1 MLLKNE
7 ENGMD
12 APEAVRKGDGPA
24 TAGLPIPLRA
34 YILIVALAGI
44 GLMVYLSQSVEW
56 GLSTVGEVALFT
68 ALIVVA
74 GSFPL
79 PIAPRIKFDVN
90 TAVFFA
96 AALVLEP
103 GVGALAGVV
112 GVVAY
117 TTLIRFWG
125 ERLRIPWYK
134 HPFNAGQVALL
145 IGATSLA
152 FDAMVAGDGVMT
164 VAAAAGIYY
173 MINTAMVSVAAGL
186 QLGIS
191 PMKFWWMGTRENGLA
206 ELSLLS
212 FGFLGAVVYRESPWT
227 VVALFIPVA
236 IIYIAFSR
244 LGRINTR
251 LEEALAKL
259 EALQGRIVSTSKL
272 ASVGAVSL
280 DLLHQINNPM
290 TILLGRL
297 EKLEDHLEKD
307 TAARAHLDPALDA
320 CRRMVDVAQ
329 TFGSIGEQKPVRVD
343 VCDLVDEAIGIAGL
357 RSSKTI
363 EMRRD
368 YESKDLTIEVNPV
381 LIREALSNI
390 VANSMDAV
398 DDGGLI
404 TVEASRVNGH
414 VKVRVSDDGVGISEE
429 GMRALFEP
437 FRTTKPMGHGL
448 GLFAA
453 RHIVEMHHGTV
464 EVESV
469 EGEGTSVT
477 VSLARANGE
486 EEQVQVAH
494 SDNPPLVPSR

>member
-1 MLLKNE
+1 M
-7 ENGMD
+7 
-12 APEAVRKGDGPA
+12 
-24 TAGLPIPLRA
+24 
-34 YILIVALAGI
+34 
-44 GLMVYLSQSVEW
+44 
-56 GLSTVGEVALFT
+56 GEVALFT

-90 TAVFFA
+90 TAVFFG

-103 GVGALAGVV
+103 GAAVVAGVV

-145 IGATSLA
+145 IGVTSLA
-152 FDAMVAGDGVMT
+152 FDAMVAGNGVMT
-164 VAAAAGIYY
+164 VAVAAAAGIYY
-173 MINTAMVSVAAGL
+173 MINTALVSVAAGL

-191 PMKFWWMGTRENGLA
+191 PIKFWWMGTKENGLA

-236 IIYIAFSR
+236 IIYVAFSR

-251 LEEALAKL
+251 LEEALANL

-272 ASVGAVSL
+272 ASVGAMSL
-280 DLLHQINNPM
+280 DLAHQIKNPLA
-290 TILLGRL
+290 IVLGRL
-297 EKLEDHLEKD
+297 ERLEDQLDEGSPSIGHLR
-307 TAARAHLDPALDA
+307 TAMDA
-320 CRRMVDVAQ
+320 GWRIQELTQ

-368 YESKDLTIEVNPV
+368 YQSKDLTIEVNPV

-398 DDGGLI
+398 DEGGRI
-404 TVEASRVNGH
+404 TVEASRVDGH
-414 VKVRVSDDGVGISEE
+414 VNVQVTDNGVGISEE

-437 FRTTKPMGHGL
+437 FRTTKPRGHGL

-477 VSLARANGE
+477 VSLARADEVEPQLQAIHIGKPASDRDGHNGSGE
-486 EEQVQVAH
+486 RFDVYQK
-494 SDNPPLVPSR
+494 DNQS

>member
-1 MLLKNE
+1 M
-7 ENGMD
+7 
-12 APEAVRKGDGPA
+12 
-24 TAGLPIPLRA
+24 
-34 YILIVALAGI
+34 
-44 GLMVYLSQSVEW
+44 
-56 GLSTVGEVALFT
+56 GEVALFT

-103 GVGALAGVV
+103 GVGALA

-164 VAAAAGIYY
+164 VAVAAAAGIYY

-259 EALQGRIVSTSKL
+259 EALQGRIVSASKL
-272 ASVGAVSL
+272 ASVGAISL
-280 DLLHQINNPM
+280 DLAHQIKNPLA
-290 TILLGRL
+290 IVLGRL
-297 EKLEDHLEKD
+297 ERLEDQLDEGSPSMGHLR
-307 TAARAHLDPALDA
+307 TAMDA
-320 CRRMVDVAQ
+320 GWRIQELTQ
-329 TFGSIGEQKPVRVD
+329 TCGSIGEQKPVRVD
-343 VCDLVDEAIGIAGL
+343 VCGLVDEPIGMAGL
-357 RSSKTI
+357 RNRKTI

-390 VANSMDAV
+390 VANPMDAV

-404 TVEASRVNGH
+404 TVEASQVNGH

-429 GMRALFEP
+429 GMPALFEP

-453 RHIVEMHHGTV
+453 
-464 EVESV
+464 
-469 EGEGTSVT
+469 
-477 VSLARANGE
+477 
-486 EEQVQVAH
+486 VAGG
-494 SDNPPLVPSR
+494 DYLVAFLL